1 MNVHKEKFMK
11 CPSCPDAVLTMAD
24 RQGVGIDYC
33 PQCRGVWLDRG
44 ELDKLIERAAAPQV
58 LDERDI
64 RLMVPTPKQ
73 GATLL
78 RTYPNNSPQA
88 AARIVALAML
98 ADGHLC
104 KSELDALD
112 DVDAHTQLGL
122 RTPELHAIVRS
133 LCEDLLTCSHR
144 NWEAACR
151 VDPGTLT
158 ALMAEIDDPHLRAK
172 VLRLCATVIA
182 ADEHVTEGEA
192 DFLAAA
198 VDRWRLPRDK
208 SGMRISQPEVHHV

>member
-1 MNVHKEKFMK
+1 M
-11 CPSCPDAVLTMAD
+11 
-24 RQGVGIDYC
+24 
-33 PQCRGVWLDRG
+33 
-44 ELDKLIERAAAPQV
+44 
-58 LDERDI
+58 
-64 RLMVPTPKQ
+64 
-73 GATLL
+73 

-88 AARIVALAML
+88 AARIVALAIL

-104 KSELDALD
+104 QSELDALD
-112 DVDAHTQLGL
+112 GVDAYKQLGL
-122 RTPELHAIVRS
+122 RPLELHAIVRS

-158 ALMAEIDDPHLRAK
+158 ALLAEIDDRHLRAK

-192 DFLAAA
+192 VFLAAA

-208 SGMRISQPEVHHV
+208 SGPRASQPEAYHV